1 MMTVSR
7 EELAA
12 YADGE
17 LSAEREAAVAA
28 QIAADP
34 ALARE
39 LEAHR
44 ALKARLASHF
54 APIVEEPL
62 PEALT
67 ASLRSKEAEV
77 VNFSAVR
84 ERMEAKRTLPRWG
97 WIAGPALAA
106 SLALAVFLPRS
117 GEPATGYADAQL
129 AAVLD
134 SQLVAD
140 QQPDATTRIL
150 LSFRNGDSDICRAF
164 SGSEGGIAC
173 RDERGWK
180 LEAIGEG
187 SAGSGTDYRMAGAGD
202 SELLAKVQDIA
213 SGPALDAE
221 AERRARANGWR

>member
-77 VNFSAVR
+77 VISAQCASAWKPSARSPGGGGSQVQ
-84 ERMEAKRTLPRWG
+84 RWPLRLL
-97 WIAGPALAA
+97 WRCFCRAAGSQL
-106 SLALAVFLPRS
+106 LVMLTRK
-117 GEPATGYADAQL
+117 L

-140 QQPDATTRIL
+140 QQPDATY
-150 LSFRNGDSDICRAF
+150 AH
-164 SGSEGGIAC
+164 
-173 RDERGWK
+173 
-180 LEAIGEG
+180 
-187 SAGSGTDYRMAGAGD
+187 SA
-202 SELLAKVQDIA
+202 
-213 SGPALDAE
+213 
-221 AERRARANGWR
+221 

>member
-1 MMTVSR
+1 MTVSR

-34 ALARE
+34 ALARK

-67 ASLRSKEAEV
+67 ASLRLKEAEV
-77 VNFSAVR
+77 VDFSAAR

-164 SGSEGGIAC
+164 IGSEGGIAC

-187 SAGSGTDYRMAGAGD
+187 STDPGTDYRMAGASD

-221 AERRARANGWR
+221 AERRARAKGWR

>member
-187 SAGSGTDYRMAGAGD
+187 STGPGTDYRMAGASD